1 MKIERFEVK
10 GFKNLRQSAVLD
22 ELAGVNV
29 IHGENN
35 IGKSNLLQAMD
46 LFFWLLG
53 ELAEQPFTV
62 TSSVRGTGTGWVD
75 SAEPEWLW
83 FPYPERMFDA
93 RGYPA
98 DEIFNVSE
106 PYPIEWAASIRTD
119 KDDAARIG
127 FEVGKFIGHLS
138 LEKLKASRNPA
149 GGIHVAIWFPEPTP
163 ERWAAK
169 RIGFA
174 MIARNFQL
182 RADSASSAFILVGT
196 HRRVAGAGAPE
207 QQNEM
212 RLTIPQQL
220 LLALYDAKES
230 DEPGLF
236 QRWELFEKSMNS
248 LGVLVDDGHFVITY
262 QRNRGKAVLANQ
274 IGRLRMP
281 IEALG
286 SGIQQIASL
295 LARVLLGNSAI
306 VAIEEPELNLR
317 YDLQLRLRDILKDI
331 TESGLGPQQIILT
344 SHSPAFETGE
354 CFYAMTRT
362 PDGPTV
368 TSRPIKEAAM
378 FTQQHGVQP
387 DDQRAA
393 FGYVSS
399 DGLLRLSDKT
409 RQQLGVEHGGGVVVL
424 KRDEHPYVELLT
436 DEQFHKLAFGEGDV
450 E

>member
-10 GFKNLRQSAVLD
+10 GFKNLRQSVVLD

-35 IGKSNLLQAMD
+35 VGKSNLLQAMD

-53 ELAEQPFTV
+53 EVAKQPFAV
-62 TSSVRGTGTGWVD
+62 TSSIRGTGTGWVE
-75 SAEPEWLW
+75 ATEPDWLW
-83 FPYPERMFDA
+83 FPYPERTFEG

-98 DEIFNVSE
+98 DEIFNVLE
-106 PYPIEWAASIRTD
+106 PYPIEWNASIRID
-119 KDDAARIG
+119 QDDVARTGLEIG
-127 FEVGKFIGHLS
+127 QFIGDLS
-138 LEKLKASRNPA
+138 LDKVKASRNPG
-149 GGIHVAIWFPEPTP
+149 GGIHVAIWLPEPTP

-169 RIGFA
+169 RTGFA
-174 MIARNFQL
+174 MIAKNFLL
-182 RADSASSAFILVGT
+182 RTTTASNAFILVGT
-196 HRRVAGAGAPE
+196 HRRVAGADANE
-207 QQNEM
+207 QQTEM

-236 QRWELFEKSMNS
+236 QRWELFEKCMDS
-248 LGVLVDDGHFVITY
+248 LGALIDDGHFVITY
-262 QRNRGKAVLANQ
+262 QRNRSKAVLANQ
-274 IGRLRMP
+274 IGRVRMP

-344 SHSPAFETGE
+344 SHSPAFETGK

-362 PDGPTV
+362 ADGPTV
-368 TSRPIKEAAM
+368 TRRPVAEAAM

-387 DDQRAA
+387 DEQRAA

-409 RQQLGVEHGGGVVVL
+409 RRDLGVEHGGGVVMI
-424 KRDEHPYVELLT
+424 KRESHPYGASAQLSDDFFRGVKE
-436 DEQFHKLAFGEGDV
+436 
-450 E
+450 